1 MHGRVQQTARLLRAN
16 ERLLMICGSTVLV
29 MAGQGMVSPVLPLY
43 ADEFGVTT
51 AQIGLTMTMFGLAR
65 MIFNVPM
72 GVLADRHGRRP
83 LLVGGPMVVAVGMI
97 GSGLAP
103 TFAMLLLWRFVA
115 GVGSAAYMTGAQIYL
130 IDISEPRNR
139 ARHVAVNQG
148 ALLLGVSIG
157 PGIGGLIAE
166 IAGLTAPFIVV
177 GLLALVAAA
186 YAWLRLPET
195 VGSAA
200 TTAVPQ
206 TGRENRRAVRHFL
219 TSRDFVALAWVSMA
233 VFTVRAGAN
242 NTLVPLLAEGEF
254 GWGPGEIGLL
264 FSVAAFV
271 GLVLIGPAAWIAD
284 RFGRKVAIVPTG
296 LIAAAGIASVALAP
310 TAAWL
315 VAGVLLIAV
324 GSGVSGPA
332 PAAYTADI
340 APPEIRGVA
349 MGMYRTAGDLG
360 IVVAPP
366 VLGWLADRS
375 SISTALLINAAFVA
389 GSALWFLVAARERP
403 VQVPSRR
410 P

>member
-1 MHGRVQQTARLLRAN
+1 
-16 ERLLMICGSTVLV
+16 
-29 MAGQGMVSPVLPLY
+29 
-43 ADEFGVTT
+43 
-51 AQIGLTMTMFGLAR
+51 
-65 MIFNVPM
+65 M
-72 GVLADRHGRRP
+72 GVLADRRGRRP
-83 LLVGGPMVVAVGMI
+83 LLVGGPVVVAIGMI

-103 TFAMLLLWRFVA
+103 TFAVLLLWRFVA

-166 IAGLTAPFIVV
+166 VGGLTAPFIVV

-195 VGSAA
+195 AHRVED
-200 TTAVPQ
+200 TTPEP
-206 TGRENRRAVRHFL
+206 TRRHRRAALDFL
-219 TSRDFVALAWVSMA
+219 LTRDFIALAWVSMA

-242 NTLVPLLAEGEF
+242 NTLVPLLADDEF
-254 GWGPGEIGLL
+254 GWGPGEIGVL
-264 FSVAAFV
+264 FSTAAFV
-271 GLVLIGPAAWIAD
+271 GLLLIGPAAWIAD
-284 RFGRKVAIVPTG
+284 RFGRKIAIVPTG
-296 LIAAAGIASVALAP
+296 LIAAGGIAFVAIAP
-310 TAAWL
+310 TPAWL

-340 APPEIRGVA
+340 APPEIRGMA

-366 VLGWLADRS
+366 VLGWIADHS
-375 SISTALLINAAFVA
+375 SIPAALLVNAAFVA

>member
-1 MHGRVQQTARLLRAN
+1 LHGRVQQTARLLRAN
-16 ERLLMICGSTVLV
+16 EQLLMICGSTVLV
-29 MAGQGMVSPVLPLY
+29 MAGQGMVAPVLPLY
-43 ADEFGVTT
+43 ADDFGVTT

-65 MIFNVPM
+65 MLFNVPM
-72 GVLADRHGRRP
+72 GILADRHGRRP
-83 LLVGGPMVVAVGMI
+83 LLVGGPIVVAVGML

-103 TFAMLLLWRFVA
+103 TFVMLLLWRFVA

-166 IAGLTAPFIVV
+166 VGGLTAPFIVV
-177 GLLALVAAA
+177 GLVALVAAL

-195 VGSAA
+195 AGAA
-200 TTAVPQ
+200 ADRSLGPTP
-206 TGRENRRAVRHFL
+206 RNRRAALDFL
-219 TSRDFVALAWVSMA
+219 RTRDFVALAWVSMA

-242 NTLVPLLAEGEF
+242 NTLIPLLADDEF
-254 GWGPGEIGLL
+254 GWGPGQIGVL
-264 FSVAAFV
+264 FSSAAFV
-271 GLVLIGPAAWIAD
+271 GLLLIGPAAWIAD
-284 RFGRKVAIVPTG
+284 RFGRKIAIVPTG
-296 LIAAAGIASVALAP
+296 LIAAGGIAFVAIAP

-315 VAGVLLIAV
+315 IAGVLLIAV

-366 VLGWLADRS
+366 LLGWIADHT
-375 SISTALLINAAFVA
+375 SIPTALLVNAAFVA
-389 GSALWFLVAARERP
+389 ASALWFLVAARERP

-410 P
+410 S